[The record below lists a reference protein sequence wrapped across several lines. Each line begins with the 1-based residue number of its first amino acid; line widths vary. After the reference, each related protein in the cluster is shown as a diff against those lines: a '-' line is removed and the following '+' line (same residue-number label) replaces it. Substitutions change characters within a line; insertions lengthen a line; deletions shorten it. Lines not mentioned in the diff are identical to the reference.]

1 MYRDQMNRKAWLY
14 KKVLV
19 RLQGIK
25 DFIKH
30 ISISQGFIVVETLSG
45 ELRFKA
51 PFNKDDINDLKKELG
66 IGA

>member
-1 MYRDQMNRKAWLY
+1 MCRDTMQRKAWLFR
-14 KKVLV
+14 KVLI

-30 ISISQGFIVVETLSG
+30 ISISQGFVVVETLSG

-66 IGA
+66 IEA